1 MGHSFPWMQVF
12 AMIFELFE
20 IILQAITTVLVA
32 ACLLLSYL
40 HYLKINIAPNSG
52 NPLGQ
57 FLLPMTN
64 WLVTPLRRILPSGG
78 RIDACALL
86 ASYLLVLAKT
96 LLLLF
101 LSHNDLLGIGLLVLA
116 AFDWANLV
124 LSGLI
129 GVVLVYAL
137 FSWTG
142 THSPTQ
148 AVFNELVNPL
158 LRPIRKIAPT
168 ISGVDFSS
176 LILIVLIQMAT
187 VLLNRLQ
194 VLALGLL

>member
-1 MGHSFPWMQVF
+1 MGHSFPWVRVF
-12 AMIFELFE
+12 AMVFELFQ

-64 WLVTPLRRILPSGG
+64 WLVLPLRRIMPSSG
-78 RIDACALL
+78 RIDVCALL

-101 LSHNDLLGIGLLVLA
+101 LSHNNLFGIGLLVLA
-116 AFDWANLV
+116 AFDWTNLV

-129 GVVLVYAL
+129 GIVLVYAL

-148 AVFNELVNPL
+148 AVFNEMVNPL
-158 LRPIRKIAPT
+158 LKPIRKIAPT
-168 ISGVDFSS
+168 ISGIDFSS

-187 VLLNRLQ
+187 VLLSRLE
-194 VLALGLL
+194 VLALGLI

>member
-1 MGHSFPWMQVF
+1 MQVF
-12 AMIFELFE
+12 VMFFELFQ
-20 IILQAITTVLVA
+20 IILQAFTTVLVA

-64 WLVTPLRRILPSGG
+64 WLVLPLRQIIPFGG
-78 RIDACALL
+78 RPDICALI

-101 LSHNDLLGIGLLVLA
+101 LSNNDPLQMGTPVLA
-116 AFDWANLV
+116 AFDWVNLA
-124 LSGLI
+124 LSGFI
-129 GVVLVYAL
+129 GIVLVYAL

-148 AVFNELVNPL
+148 AVFSEMVNPL

-168 ISGVDFSS
+168 FSGLDFSA
-176 LILIVLIQMAT
+176 LILIVLIQVASA
-187 VLLNRLQ
+187 LLNRLQ
-194 VLALGLL
+194 PIVLGLL